1 MPVAAELNAEK
12 QHNKPLGQG
21 LRKLFGYNSREVIF
35 AVTDSLIDKFG
46 LQDRVI
52 KITNE
57 DIRKSITGESSDFE
71 FSFRE
76 LNRIK
81 NAKAFVHNGN
91 IYINT
96 DRITGDTLI
105 HELMHIICASAKFNS
120 DESVKTKY
128 YKMLQE
134 AMRYVNSNPTLK
146 AKMNRLYQGDYA
158 SDFKEECLIHILSEN
173 FATTFK
179 SRFGKMQFTDDI
191 SSYVKTILNELLE
204 TSIPNDNIDDTSL
217 GNTGIGDLMMLF
229 SSKLLDK
236 ENNQISSANVILSQQ
251 LKTLKRI
258 LIEAGYNG
266 KNSYIKYNC

>member
-1 MPVAAELNAEK
+1 
-12 QHNKPLGQG
+12 
-21 LRKLFGYNSREVIF
+21 
-35 AVTDSLIDKFG
+35 
-46 LQDRVI
+46 
-52 KITNE
+52 
-57 DIRKSITGESSDFE
+57 
-71 FSFRE
+71 
-76 LNRIK
+76 
-81 NAKAFVHNGN
+81 
-91 IYINT
+91 
-96 DRITGDTLI
+96 
-105 HELMHIICASAKFNS
+105 MHIICASAKFSS
-120 DESVKTKY
+120 DESVKAKY

-134 AMRYVNSNPTLK
+134 ATNYINNNPELK
-146 AKMNRLYQGDYA
+146 AKMNRLYQSDYA

-179 SRFGKMQFTDDI
+179 SKFGKMQFTDDI

-204 TSIPNDNIDDTSL
+204 TSIPDDNINDTSL